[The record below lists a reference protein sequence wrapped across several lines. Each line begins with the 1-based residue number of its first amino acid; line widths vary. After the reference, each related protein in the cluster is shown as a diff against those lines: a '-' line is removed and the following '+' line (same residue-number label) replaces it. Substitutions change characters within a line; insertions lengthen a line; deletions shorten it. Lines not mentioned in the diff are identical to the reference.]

1 MKIDDLI
8 TKYKTHKEDSGST
21 QVQIIIITKEIN
33 NLVKHLKTHK
43 KDEDS
48 KMGLLKMVSR
58 RRKYLNYLQ
67 KKDKT
72 IYESLIVDLKL
83 RK

>member
-1 MKIDDLI
+1 MKIDELI
-8 TKYKTHKEDSGST
+8 TKYRTCKEDSGST
-21 QVQIIIITKEIN
+21 QVQVILLTREIN

-48 KMGLLKMVSR
+48 KMGLLKMVSK

-67 KKDKT
+67 KKDKET
-72 IYESLIVDLKL
+72 YKKLIIDLGL